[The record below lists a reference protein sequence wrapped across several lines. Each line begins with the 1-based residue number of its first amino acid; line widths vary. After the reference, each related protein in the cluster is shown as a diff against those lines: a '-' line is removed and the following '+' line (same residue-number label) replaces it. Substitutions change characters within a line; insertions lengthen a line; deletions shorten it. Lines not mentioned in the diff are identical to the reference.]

1 MNIKEIIKKDGT
13 KVYRANVYLG
23 VDTITGKQVR
33 TTATAK
39 TRKMC
44 ETKANQAINKFI
56 KNGSTVAREKAT
68 FDNFEHL
75 TNEWF
80 EGYKLT
86 IKTNTLKSTERF
98 LRLYILPAFGSF
110 KLDRITSVLIQ
121 NAVNKWANNA
131 NTSKIKSGSREKGKS
146 KDFRLMLSITKR
158 ILDYALQLGAITEN
172 PALQVIPPKL
182 KVRGEQPLKYFDEIE
197 LKKFLEYVDSLED
210 TERNCRDTTL
220 YKFLLATG
228 LRIGEALA
236 LSWSDIDFRNSSVHV
251 SKTVLIHSSGIQD
264 SPKTSHSNRTVYID
278 NETVQLLK
286 FWRKRQNNNLIPLS
300 DITVFSF
307 QGVRQSYSNELLV
320 LGKHFK
326 NAGVPHIGFHGFRHT
341 HASLLM
347 NNDVNP
353 KEIQHRLGHA
363 SYAMTMDIY
372 SHLAKYKEKNTA
384 EKFSN
389 ILKAL

>member
-13 KVYRANVYLG
+13 KVYRTNVYLG

-44 ETKANQAINKFI
+44 EIKANQAKNKFI
-56 KNGSTVAREKAT
+56 KNGSTVAREKVT
-68 FDNFEHL
+68 FDSFEHL
-75 TNEWF
+75 AAEWF
-80 EGYKLT
+80 EGYKVT
-86 IKTNTLKSTERF
+86 VKSSSVKSTERF
-98 LRLYILPAFGSF
+98 LNLYIIPAFGSF

-121 NAVNKWANNA
+121 NAVNRWANNA
-131 NTSKIKSGSREKGKS
+131 NTSIIKSGSREKGKS
-146 KDFRLMLSITKR
+146 KDFKLMLSITKR

-172 PALQVIPPKL
+172 PAHQVIPPKL

-197 LKKFLEYVDSLED
+197 LKKFLKYIDDLEP

-236 LSWSDIDFRNSSVHV
+236 LSWSDIDFIKSSVHV
-251 SKTVLIHSSGIQD
+251 SKTIIQRSNVIQD
-264 SPKTSHSNRTVYID
+264 SPKTRHSNRTVYID
-278 NETVQLLK
+278 NDTVQILK
-286 FWRKRQNNNLIPLS
+286 FWRKKQNNNLISLS

-307 QGVRQSYSNELLV
+307 QGIRQSYSNELVV